1 MVHVNVVQFWLHRE
15 LWTRW
20 VADWTDLRSTVA
32 MMPQLCLL
40 LALIM
45 DISRVHAGY
54 LDTVLDHARV
64 ITVSS
69 PNMTGP
75 FSMHPGWPSRK
86 LQALRRTE
94 AKRAHIRM
102 RSG

>member
-1 MVHVNVVQFWLHRE
+1 MAALRI

-40 LALIM
+40 LALIL

-54 LDTVLDHARV
+54 LDTGLHYARV

-75 FSMHPGWPSRK
+75 FSKPSGSGMAI
-86 LQALRRTE
+86 QE
-94 AKRAHIRM
+94 APSFKTY
-102 RSG
+102 